1 MRVAQKPEDR
11 LISLVDGPCQGQIF
25 KVEIPAELD
34 EELYVDEPVH
44 GDVDYLC
51 YRVIG
56 VTKLGRRLAVFCH
69 EIVEAQDI
77 DRAKHANEIGKRIG

>member
-1 MRVAQKPEDR
+1 MWMAEKPEIK
-11 LISLVDGPCQGQIF
+11 LILLIDGPCQGQIF
-25 KVEIPAELD
+25 EVKVPAELD
-34 EELYVDEPVH
+34 EDLYVDEPIH

-69 EIVEAQDI
+69 EIAEAEYADKS
-77 DRAKHANEIGKRIG
+77 KHVNEVGKRIG